1 MSIFL
6 LSKYDST
13 AAAPIWREEGQVGC
27 PSTARASVELLP
39 LKPQSG
45 PASSPSNDMPACTPA
60 AALVRV
66 RHTTPTPSLHQIKK
80 KTSGRYLLAP
90 RRPANTRLL
99 PQLFGTESTPPKG
112 EVISYRERI
121 GAQIYDICPHVTVC
135 LGYAVASDTVAHER

>member
-39 LKPQSG
+39 LKPQAG
-45 PASSPSNDMPACTPA
+45 PASSSSNDMPACTPA
-60 AALVRV
+60 AALVP
-66 RHTTPTPSLHQIKK
+66 HPSHHPHPIFASNKEEDKWQI
-80 KTSGRYLLAP
+80 LAGST
-90 RRPANTRLL
+90 RPANTRLL